1 MTLELTIWMLVVV
14 PSWWQPGVVPQI
26 PKELH
31 CGSLT
36 NQCQRDRDLTLLVA
50 SLHECAG
57 TVKGLGTQG
66 KVSLFS
72 PHRTLEER
80 EMKTQSCRLGFR
92 LEWSGWWCSEYVAKV
107 GSRQPPRAHSHTSP
121 ILTSGHHVGSWESDP
136 VEAFAPGKGN
146 STFFKKKK
154 SPASLFLATPCSL
167 WGPSTTVRDW
177 TRGHG
182 SESAE
187 S

>member
-1 MTLELTIWMLVVV
+1 M
-14 PSWWQPGVVPQI
+14 VPQI

-36 NQCQRDRDLTLLVA
+36 NQCQRDRDLTLLVV
-50 SLHECAG
+50 SLPECVGAM
-57 TVKGLGTQG
+57 KGLGRQG

-92 LEWSGWWCSEYVAKV
+92 LEWSGWWCSEHMAKV
-107 GSRQPPRAHSHTSP
+107 GSRQPPRAHGSIPP

-136 VEAFAPGKGN
+136 VEAFAPGKSGL
-146 STFFKKKK
+146 FFFGKKKK
-154 SPASLFLATPCSL
+154 SPASLFLATPRSL
-167 WGPSTTVRDW
+167 WGPSTTVRD
-177 TRGHG
+177 
-182 SESAE
+182 
-187 S
+187 